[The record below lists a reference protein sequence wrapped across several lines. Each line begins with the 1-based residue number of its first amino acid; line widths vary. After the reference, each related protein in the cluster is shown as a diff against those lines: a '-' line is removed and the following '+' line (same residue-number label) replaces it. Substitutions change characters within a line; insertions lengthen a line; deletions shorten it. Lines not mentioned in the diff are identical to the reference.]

1 MKNSSTLIDKLTK
14 NTLVDD
20 LLFII
25 VFGNTIREMKWK
37 YMMQVFII
45 NKKFRMRR
53 ETTFWSQLASFVW
66 STEYPVLMSL
76 FINYRI
82 KT

>member
-25 VFGNTIREMKWK
+25 VFGNTIREMK
-37 YMMQVFII
+37 
-45 NKKFRMRR
+45 
-53 ETTFWSQLASFVW
+53 
-66 STEYPVLMSL
+66 
-76 FINYRI
+76 
-82 KT
+82 